1 MDIKSVVNVNAGVNT
16 GQAYSPPGKEVAPP
30 DRAVVTV
37 SSQAAAASKQ
47 PQPAPKPAPEP
58 SETEVREAASKIN
71 KVLRSLLSS
80 NLEFSVDQD
89 SGRTIVRVVDV
100 ESKTV
105 IRQIPNEEALA
116 IAKSLGNQQG
126 LLIRQK
132 A

>member
-1 MDIKSVVNVNAGVNT
+1 MDIKSVVNVNT
-16 GQAYSPPGKEVAPP
+16 GQAYSPPGNGVAPP

-47 PQPAPKPAPEP
+47 PQPAPKLAPEP

-116 IAKSLGNQQG
+116 IAQSLGNQQG